1 MPALSLGIRSLSDFF
16 FLLLKDGI
24 DIEETVP
31 GALVTMISHRSKTLP
46 ASAHHLGKVIVQL
59 LNGVIKHFGTQ

>member
-1 MPALSLGIRSLSDFF
+1 MPALSLGIRSLSDL